1 MAETRITGGCQCGAV
16 RYAITAPLDRPSI
29 CHCRMC
35 QKAFGAFYAPLV
47 GTRKSEFHLTRGA
60 LAIFRSSDVVERGFC
75 RDCGTPLTFNVVT
88 ADMIDVSIGSLDDP
102 TIARPVVQFG
112 MEGRIPWVGD
122 GWDLPVWVAGYGPNA
137 LATAGRHADGYI
149 LQLADPQIVEWT
161 VRAVREAAEA
171 AGRDPSGIDI
181 CVVAPAYVGGDLSH
195 QRDQLRWFGGMV
207 GNHVVDMVNR
217 YGEDSDK
224 VPRVLTDYIKARESY
239 NYDHH
244 GKSGNP
250 STEFVP
256 DDIVDRFCLVGPV
269 EAHIEKLTLLE
280 SLGVGQFGIYLMHD
294 DMEGTLEAYGDE
306 VIPRFG

>member
-1 MAETRITGGCQCGAV
+1 
-16 RYAITAPLDRPSI
+16 
-29 CHCRMC
+29 
-35 QKAFGAFYAPLV
+35 
-47 GTRKSEFHLTRGA
+47 
-60 LAIFRSSDVVERGFC
+60 
-75 RDCGTPLTFNVVT
+75 
-88 ADMIDVSIGSLDDP
+88 
-102 TIARPVVQFG
+102 
-112 MEGRIPWVGD
+112 
-122 GWDLPVWVAGYGPNA
+122 
-137 LATAGRHADGYI
+137 
-149 LQLADPQIVEWT
+149 
-161 VRAVREAAEA
+161 
-171 AGRDPSGIDI
+171 
-181 CVVAPAYVGGDLSH
+181 
-195 QRDQLRWFGGMV
+195 MV

>member
-1 MAETRITGGCQCGAV
+1 MPRA
-16 RYAITAPLDRPSI
+16 
-29 CHCRMC
+29 
-35 QKAFGAFYAPLV
+35 
-47 GTRKSEFHLTRGA
+47 
-60 LAIFRSSDVVERGFC
+60 
-75 RDCGTPLTFNVVT
+75 N
-88 ADMIDVSIGSLDDP
+88 
-102 TIARPVVQFG
+102 PVVPRDFATYCNGWQ
-112 MEGRIPWVGD
+112 EGDRTEWS
-122 GWDLPVWVAGYGPNA
+122 LP
-137 LATAGRHADGYI
+137 
-149 LQLADPQIVEWT
+149 
-161 VRAVREAAEA
+161 EA

-256 DDIVDRFCLVGPV
+256 DDIVAQLCDALGLIGRPEDCAERIL
-269 EAHIEKLTLLE
+269 ALTKL
-280 SLGVGQFGIYLMHD
+280 GIRNLYLMP
-294 DMEGTLEAYGDE
+294 LETFALPEREITAFRD
-306 VIPRFG
+306 VVFPRLRAAAVGGGRA